1 MQLFVTVDSKRI
13 HNLNGSKNEAD
24 VTVDLSELWKQ
35 IVQRFTHIYMEIS
48 LEIPVVVNQ
57 SIQIQLAREF
67 SVKDIVDKKVRFTVE
82 YGGEDDSSRLPS
94 GVAKVKGYQKVS
106 VKTV

>member
-1 MQLFVTVDSKRI
+1 MQIFVTVDSKRI

-57 SIQIQLAREF
+57 SIQMELSREF
-67 SVKDIVDKKVRFTVE
+67 AVKDIVDRKVQFTVD
-82 YGGEDDSSRLPS
+82 YSGENDRSRLPS
-94 GVAKVKGYQKVS
+94 GVAKVKGYQKV
-106 VKTV
+106 TVNSE